1 MFGSEILDV
10 AIGVAL
16 VFLMMSFL
24 ATAIR
29 EAIESVVKARAVYL
43 ERGIRQLLDDIEGT
57 TSIRSSSRSMPVTT
71 TRRTSGSWVA
81 RCRRM
86 CRRGTSPMR

>member
-29 EAIESVVKARAVYL
+29 EAL
-43 ERGIRQLLDDIEGT
+43 ED
-57 TSIRSSSRSMPVTT
+57 P
-71 TRRTSGSWVA
+71 W
-81 RCRRM
+81 
-86 CRRGTSPMR
+86 

>member
-29 EAIESVVKARAVYL
+29 EAFESVIKARVCEESLASDIRAAASGIEAAVFEPNTEYC
-43 ERGIRQLLDDIEGT
+43 
-57 TSIRSSSRSMPVTT
+57 P
-71 TRRTSGSWVA
+71 
-81 RCRRM
+81 RCDFKKD
-86 CRRGTSPMR
+86 CVKSTAK